1 MQMPLTESQ
10 WERLDAYV
18 GRGDRAVEP
27 VFAGRN
33 DEISNIENNIRF
45 ASRGYHKGRVICL
58 SGPPG
63 VGKTA
68 ILKESRKRI
77 EEKQSAIW
85 VRVPSSGLHDPDF
98 VVSAVAEA
106 VSQIP
111 KERINRSA
119 FIRCAKL
126 LRNEG
131 FYLKSESALN
141 NVMSKL
147 IFTRDPA
154 KTHKQQIP
162 QGALAYTT
170 WGFGY
175 ILEQLNACIKDKPP
189 FVIAVDEAQHVVGTD
204 GQEGTINL
212 VLHHF
217 QKDNNVPIVP
227 ILAGHVQ
234 TYDIILP
241 SVCNRFADGN
251 DMFVGNLS
259 KSESKE
265 YVHGILG
272 YLDVDGDI
280 DAVADWAYGESDGF
294 PHHLRNAMSTI
305 AECLLDADS
314 LHLADLDT
322 DALEQG
328 FQEAQCS
335 YYASRI
341 NTTLSC
347 YGTAVRAV
355 LKEAETPKSVSYRTI
370 IETLQ
375 RGVQDMTESGDILS
389 DPVDADALFNI
400 LIRKGV
406 IARTSPSHYTC
417 LIRSLARYAG
427 SENHTPHAPF
437 PARTNQK
444 S

>member
-1 MQMPLTESQ
+1 MPLTESQ
-10 WERLDAYV
+10 SRRLYV
-18 GRGDRAVEP
+18 YVWQGDRETEP

-33 DEISNIENNIRF
+33 HEISNIENNIRA
-45 ASRGYHKGRVICL
+45 ASRGDHKGRVICL

-68 ILKESRKRI
+68 ILTESQKRI

-85 VRVPSSGLHDPDF
+85 VRVSSPGLHHPDF

-119 FIRCAKL
+119 FRRCAKL
-126 LRNEG
+126 LRNWDID
-131 FYLKSESALN
+131 LKSGHSFNTVFGKLN
-141 NVMSKL
+141 
-147 IFTRDPA
+147 FTRETD
-154 KTHKQQIP
+154 
-162 QGALAYTT
+162 GALARTPSNMMY
-170 WGFGY
+170 
-175 ILEQLNACIKDKPP
+175 LLKQLNACIKDKPP

-204 GQEGTINL
+204 GQEGTINH

-217 QKDNNVPIVP
+217 QQGNNVPIVP

-294 PHHLRNAMSTI
+294 PLHLRNAMSTI

-437 PARTNQK
+437 PARANQK